1 MMLCAVAVRP
11 DSVRWG
17 NSKTRSALKCVSSIS
32 TVYGA
37 DSEMT
42 TYPGPGTGC
51 RHCAEE
57 CDIEEVSGTVLL
69 VAKDDG
75 VPKRVL
81 HDSSK
86 ALPYRGRRYVNTGTR
101 NRELRTVR
109 PQTPV
114 YNHMQACIGS
124 LIYILY
130 SNVEELGMPAGCI

>member
-37 DSEMT
+37 EMT
-42 TYPGPGTGC
+42 TYPGPGTGF

-57 CDIEEVSGTVLL
+57 CDIKEVSGTVLL

-75 VPKRVL
+75 VRKRVL

-86 ALPYRGRRYVNTGTR
+86 ALPYRGRRYVNTGTG
-101 NRELRTVR
+101 NRESRTVR
-109 PQTPV
+109 PQTPHW
-114 YNHMQACIGS
+114 YLCIFAS
-124 LIYILY
+124 WQCKL
-130 SNVEELGMPAGCI
+130 CICSRVD